1 MKHSRN
7 ESKEIWAHTGKHNV
21 FKCVPESKSLPWGRT
36 SNTYSLKLFLTYY
49 FRLSSSKRER
59 LKYLQLSIH
68 SFKEFSRWSL
78 GSLCPIAVYWD
89 RMTAVHYQIISL
101 PKGVAKLVNDKFGWA
116 TWITVEAI
124 LLCKNCVLCQQ
135 W

>member
-1 MKHSRN
+1 MSPKRS
-7 ESKEIWAHTGKHNV
+7 EHTQGSTMFSNV
-21 FKCVPESKSLPWGRT
+21 CQSQNLSLEEELPIHTHW
-36 SNTYSLKLFLTYY
+36 SYFWLYY

-68 SFKEFSRWSL
+68 SFNEFSRWSL
-78 GSLCPIAVYWD
+78 GSLCPIAVYSD